1 MTSGTPVTLNI
12 ESAFGWTDRSSST
25 SLGLQDIVRELQGLQ
40 IQRVTGG
47 NQSTA
52 ISLKSA
58 GGSTGNSAKITT
70 SDPILGAFMFEYVAA
85 SGLVG
90 ITFRSD
96 VRCASTGNVQFS
108 GGATTADQGLVFW
121 LDKTG
126 YIAR

>member
-1 MTSGTPVTLNI
+1 MTSGSPVTMNI
-12 ESAFGWTDRSSST
+12 ESAFGWTDREGNNV
-25 SLGLQDIVRELQGLQ
+25 GLSDIVRELQGLQ

-52 ISLKSA
+52 LSLKSA

-70 SDPILGAFMFEYVAA
+70 SDVILGAFMFEYVAA

-96 VRCASTGNVQFS
+96 IRCPSVGNVQFS
-108 GGATTADQGLVFW
+108 GGATSNDQGIVFW